1 MSEKLQVVLFSG
13 GSGTHSITEA
23 FIKQPQLELTILI
36 NAYDDGHS
44 TGRLRKFIPGMLGPS
59 DVRKNI
65 SRLMPRKETC
75 HQALQRL
82 SDVRLPKGIAYERGM
97 EVAAT
102 YAEGRGSSLEGLWGA
117 LYRQLTVAQAEG
129 WRDWFAIF
137 MQYARE
143 REQVGKPFD
152 FNDCALG
159 NILFAGCHLAAGRD
173 FNRAMDDFG
182 RYYEI
187 SARLL
192 NITLGESLFLV
203 AEKED
208 GSVLKSEGDIVSA
221 QSTAKISHLYLL
233 DEPTYRSQVELAE
246 EVAWKQVLPTAV
258 NPRMNP
264 AAAAAIAAAD
274 VIIYGPGTQ
283 HSSLFPSYLT
293 TGVAE
298 AVASNLEA
306 DKIFVGNIKK
316 DFDIQ
321 DEDAGELARKL
332 LGAMSRYGQVAVR
345 WSDLVTHFFF
355 QGRGDQADYVPFDE
369 KAFHFPLE
377 TVKLRDWETSDGKH
391 AGGYVLEELQQIVQS
406 RLSIQLDPARHLVS
420 IIVPAWNEAAT
431 VEEVLRELN
440 LLDFSR
446 HDLGKEIVLVDGGS
460 TDGTAEKARTVRG
473 VRVHEARGGRG
484 AALRAGIAQAR
495 GDVIVFFP
503 ADREYQT
510 EDVNAIVDGVVV
522 QGYKA
527 VYGTRAVKT
536 ILDDQLKKTYEG
548 SSILPVLSKYGGMAL
563 STTALFLF
571 NRYITDTLTSL
582 KGFDARSLRALGL
595 ESNGVDLDAELVAK
609 LSRQKEF
616 ILEIPVDYSPRTRAQ
631 GKKMTMGDGFGAIL
645 ALWRYRFFRR

>member
-75 HQALQRL
+75 HQALQKL
-82 SDVRLPKGIAYERGM
+82 SDLRLPKGFAYAPGM
-97 EVAAT
+97 ELVRT
-102 YAEGRGSSLEGLWGA
+102 YAEGRGSSLEGQMGA

-129 WRDWFAIF
+129 WRDWFGVF
-137 MQYARE
+137 LQYALE
-143 REQVGKPFD
+143 REQLGKPFD

-233 DEPTYRSQVELAE
+233 DEPTYRGEVEMAAA
-246 EVAWKQVLPTAV
+246 VAWKEVLPKAV
-258 NPRMNP
+258 NPRLNP
-264 AAAAAIAAAD
+264 EAAAAIAAAD

-298 AVASNLEA
+298 AVAANQEA

-321 DEDAGELARKL
+321 DEDSGELARKL
-332 LGAMSRYGQVAVR
+332 WGAMSRYGQIEVT
-345 WSDLVTHFFF
+345 WNDLVTHFFF
-355 QGRGDQADYVPFDE
+355 QGRGDESEYVPFDE
-369 KAFHFPLE
+369 GAFHFPLE

-391 AGGYVLEELQQIVQS
+391 AGGYVLDELQQIVQS

-420 IIVPAWNEAAT
+420 IVVPAWNEAAT
-431 VEEVLRELN
+431 VGEVLRELN

-446 HDLGKEIVLVDGGS
+446 HDLGKEIILVDGGS
-460 TDGTAEKARTVRG
+460 TDGTAAQARLVRG
-473 VRVHEARGGRG
+473 VRVYEAKGGRG
-484 AALRAGIAQAR
+484 AALRTGIDQAR

-503 ADREYQT
+503 ADREYKT
-510 EDVNAIVDGVVV
+510 TDVNAIVDGVVV

-536 ILDDQLKKTYEG
+536 TVDERLKQTYE
-548 SSILPVLSKYGGMAL
+548 SSYFLPALSKYGGMVL

-571 NRYITDTLTSL
+571 NRYITDTLTSV
-582 KGFDARSLRALGL
+582 KGFDARALKALAL
-595 ESNGVDLDAELVAK
+595 ESNGVDLDAEIVAK
-609 LSRQKEF
+609 LSREKQF
-616 ILEIPVDYSPRTRAQ
+616 ILEIPVDYAPRTRAQ
-631 GKKMTMGDGFGAIL
+631 GKKMTMGDGFGAIM
-645 ALWRYRFFRR
+645 ALWRYRFLRR